1 MSGTP
6 LPSDDARPRATG
18 IDGVRVAGGVNL
30 RLERRHGRTSVADLL
45 ERDGYKVRFPR
56 ERSEEAEAVIINTGG
71 GLAGGDQ
78 VHQHIE
84 LGDGARATISTQSSE
99 RVYRA
104 LGDSETCVDVRLSI
118 GADATLNWLPQET
131 ILFDRSRLR
140 RSIEIDI
147 AASSKVLIAETIVF
161 GRTAMGETVRNGLLT
176 DRWRIR
182 CDGKLIFAENVL
194 LDGEIAERLAAT
206 PIARGAH
213 VVSTLLAIR
222 QDAADLLGPVR
233 AALGGADCEAGASA
247 WGPRLAVRTLG
258 RSSEGVRRLLARV
271 IPILTGRALPRVW
284 QT

>member
-1 MSGTP
+1 
-6 LPSDDARPRATG
+6 
-18 IDGVRVAGGVNL
+18 VRVAGGISL

-56 ERSEEAEAVIINTGG
+56 QRSEEAEAVIINTGG
-71 GLAGGDQ
+71 GLAGGDH
-78 VHQHIE
+78 VRQHIAV
-84 LGDGARATISTQSSE
+84 GDGGRATVSTQSSE

-118 GADATLNWLPQET
+118 GAGATLNWLPQET
-131 ILFDRSRLR
+131 ILYDRSRLR
-140 RSIEIDI
+140 RSIEVDMGPG
-147 AASSKVLIAETIVF
+147 ARALVAETIVF
-161 GRTAMGETVRNGLLT
+161 GRTTMGETVRDGLLT

-182 CDGKLIFAENVL
+182 SEGRLVFAENVL
-194 LDGEIAERLAAT
+194 LDGEIAEKLAAT
-206 PIARGAH
+206 PIAQGAH

-222 QDAADLLGPVR
+222 ADAADMLAPVR
-233 AALGGADCEAGASA
+233 AALDGADCETGATA

-258 RSSEGVRRLLARV
+258 RSSESVRRLLARL